1 MGIGNFAGIGTW
13 KLVAYT
19 SEVDG
24 GNITYPLGKDAVG
37 QLMYDANGYMAAQIA
52 DVNRPKF
59 ATEDY
64 RKLTPEETGAA
75 FKGYVAYY
83 GTYEVDEGEKAVIH
97 HVVNSLLP
105 NWAGTDLIRLYEFT
119 NNRMTLRSER
129 MVRGS
134 HTIVLTLVWDRVA

>member
-13 KLVAYT
+13 KLVAY
-19 SEVDG
+19 
-24 GNITYPLGKDAVG
+24 NITYPLGKDAVG

-105 NWAGTDLIRLYEFT
+105 NWAGTDLIRLYE
-119 NNRMTLRSER
+119 L
-129 MVRGS
+129 RGS

>member
-1 MGIGNFAGIGTW
+1 MGSKNFAGIGTW

-19 SEVDG
+19 SDVD
-24 GNITYPLGKDAVG
+24 GNITYPLGKDAAG
-37 QLMYDANGYMAAQIA
+37 QLMYDTKGYMAAQIV

-75 FKGYVAYY
+75 FKGYVAYF
-83 GTYEVDEGEKAVIH
+83 GTYEIDEGKEAVIH
-97 HVVNSLLP
+97 HVANSLLP
-105 NWAGTDLIRLYEFT
+105 NWAGTDLIRLYEF
-119 NNRMTLRSER
+119 NGNRMTLRSEP

-134 HTIVLTLVWDRVA
+134 HIIVLTLVWEKIK